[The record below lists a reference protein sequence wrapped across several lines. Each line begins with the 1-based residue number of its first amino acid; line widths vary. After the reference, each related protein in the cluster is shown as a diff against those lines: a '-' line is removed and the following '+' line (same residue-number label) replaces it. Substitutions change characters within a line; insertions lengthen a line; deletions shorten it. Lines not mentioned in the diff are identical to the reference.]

1 MLETLNEFLCE
12 VEPQVDM
19 VTGSEDD
26 WEYIKTIISVFN
38 KVRTYG

>member
-1 MLETLNEFLCE
+1 M
-12 VEPQVDM
+12 DM

-38 KVRTYG
+38 KVRTYGWCMCK